1 MLDQKYILY
10 RRLRLTEPKHGF
22 YIDRRIKLLNACNNL
37 FFCLPIP
44 PLAGNSVEVDES
56 LFQEIEDLEL
66 DEDEPDFDPLD
77 MGSDED

>member
-1 MLDQKYILY
+1 MSSI
-10 RRLRLTEPKHGF
+10 H
-22 YIDRRIKLLNACNNL
+22 LLFIYL
-37 FFCLPIP
+37 FCLPIP
-44 PLAGNSVEVDES
+44 PLAGNNVEVDES

>member
-1 MLDQKYILY
+1 MGEVRKMSSI
-10 RRLRLTEPKHGF
+10 H
-22 YIDRRIKLLNACNNL
+22 LLFIYL
-37 FFCLPIP
+37 FCLPIP
-44 PLAGNSVEVDES
+44 PLAGNNVEVDES